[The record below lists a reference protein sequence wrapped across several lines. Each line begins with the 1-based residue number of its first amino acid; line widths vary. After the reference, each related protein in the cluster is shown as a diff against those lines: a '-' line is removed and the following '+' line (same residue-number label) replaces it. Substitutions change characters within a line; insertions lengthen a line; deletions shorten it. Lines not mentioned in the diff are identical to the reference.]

1 MSAPRPEWHS
11 RGYLPHWEAGEAPQA
26 ICFRLADS
34 LPASAVKRLLADLDG
49 LPESEAKDKRRR
61 GLEALLDQGY
71 GEAYLRRADLGSIVQ
86 NALLFFDN
94 IRYRLHA
101 WCVMPNHVHAL
112 VTPIDENQLSALVHS
127 WKSYTAQR
135 INQILG
141 RKGVVWY
148 VEYYDRRIRDERH
161 FETARFYIEQ
171 NPVTAGLCRTA
182 PDWAF
187 SSASR

>member
-1 MSAPRPEWHS
+1 MSATLPEWHS

-34 LPASAVKRLLADLDG
+34 LPAGAVEKLLADLDD
-49 LPESEAKDKRRR
+49 LPEGEAKDKRRR
-61 GLEALLDQGY
+61 GLEALLDEGY
-71 GEAYLRRADLGSIVQ
+71 GEAYLRCADLGSIVQ
-86 NALLFFDN
+86 NALLFFDDV
-94 IRYRLHA
+94 RYRLHG
-101 WCVMPNHVHAL
+101 WCVMPNHVHVL
-112 VTPIDENQLSALVHS
+112 ITPTDENQLSVLVHS

-141 RKGVVWY
+141 RKGPVWY
-148 VEYYDRRIRDERH
+148 VEYYDRRIRNERH

-171 NPVTAGLCRTA
+171 NPVKAGLCEA
-182 PDWAF
+182 AADWAF